1 MVSYITASIRFAYVF
16 ALYQVEFH
24 TIRVKCL
31 LFLNSLCWSPSLL
44 FSAIL
49 LVSAFCISW
58 GKGLGVVWEK
68 PLSREYSCP
77 WTTWNLVFEF
87 EMKSIW
93 YILGVKRP
101 WAFETVLGKYE
112 REAGRRSQFKVAG
125 YSNIHLLSVLV
136 IPHTRLLIFSKDYLR
151 IRISSPVGW
160 NVDYFLTCTPHFNV
174 FLCFLI
180 NPTLLQLRDIIEM
193 KRHSVRS
200 RMSSDM

>member
-1 MVSYITASIRFAYVF
+1 MVSYVTASIRFAYVF
-16 ALYQVEFH
+16 ALYQLAFH

-112 REAGRRSQFKVAG
+112 REAGHSSKWRVTVTSIYYQSWSFHILDFLFSQK
-125 YSNIHLLSVLV
+125 
-136 IPHTRLLIFSKDYLR
+136 T
-151 IRISSPVGW
+151 ISEFGFPVQW
-160 NVDYFLTCTPHFNV
+160 VET
-174 FLCFLI
+174 
-180 NPTLLQLRDIIEM
+180 
-193 KRHSVRS
+193 
-200 RMSSDM
+200 